1 MIPVLSSKKASELPV
16 DEVASILQVS
26 NSASL
31 KAVLM
36 LQNVWRFLR
45 TVLVTESRL
54 ISSSLILSVS
64 KSVLIFT
71 SLLEMLSPVLWR

>member
-1 MIPVLSSKKASELPV
+1 
-16 DEVASILQVS
+16 VS

-64 KSVLIFT
+64 KRVLIFT

>member
-31 KAVLM
+31 EAVLI
-36 LQNVWRFLR
+36 LENIWHFLR
-45 TVLVTESRL
+45 TDLATESLCVR
-54 ISSSLILSVS
+54 
-64 KSVLIFT
+64 F
-71 SLLEMLSPVLWR
+71 